1 MTAVLGAKTLR
12 FTLWAMCQPK
22 TFYVLGAGASVGLV
36 PLTPE
41 LRSHVARRFDEI
53 GIYPTS
59 PAAHSPLFER
69 VIGAVCVD
77 GRGFRSLL
85 LRNIAPGTLDLLVQ
99 RGLWRPVD
107 GIVPPQ
113 YAVFDAVGRP
123 ATIFSFNLDDLASAY
138 CSNMHHVLEPHG
150 SIDRHWLEASNYE
163 ELLEATSE
171 YDLVLPHITRKHLPG
186 PEPSGITEQTVYAR
200 ARGLFRQSSALLLV
214 GYSFGKWQGIF
225 DDAES
230 FEYFVDLLLTYPRPV
245 IVLSPYPEELVD
257 VLQQRLRCRR
267 VYGLPIRWE
276 VLSGVILGAVL
287 PPHDFRSVLSDE
299 QIKAFQYAYYRA
311 DEASQSA

>member
-1 MTAVLGAKTLR
+1 MTAVLGAKALR

-41 LRSHVARRFDEI
+41 LRSHVARGFDEI

-59 PAAHSPLFER
+59 PAVHSPLFDR
-69 VIGAVCVD
+69 VIGAVRVN

-85 LRNIAPGTLDLLVQ
+85 LQNIAPGTLDLLVQ

-123 ATIFSFNLDDLASAY
+123 STIFSFNLDGLASAY
-138 CSNMHHVLEPHG
+138 CGNMHHVLEPHG
-150 SIDRHWLEASNYE
+150 SIDRHWLEASDYE

-171 YDLVLPHITRKHLPG
+171 YDLVLPHITRKLLPG
-186 PEPSGITEQTVYAR
+186 PEPSGITEHAVYAR
-200 ARGLFRQSSALLLV
+200 ARGLFRQSRALLLV
-214 GYSFGKWQGIF
+214 GYSFGQWQGTF

-230 FEYFVDLLLTYPRPV
+230 FEYFVDLLQTYPRPV

-257 VLQQRLRCRR
+257 ILQQRLRCNR
-267 VYGLPIRWE
+267 
-276 VLSGVILGAVL
+276 
-287 PPHDFRSVLSDE
+287 
-299 QIKAFQYAYYRA
+299 
-311 DEASQSA
+311 